1 MIMYKNIK
9 IVHQGWTMF
18 VDVLGL
24 HIATEVEM
32 NGSQL
37 SEVWV
42 QESILF
48 SWHFLLRR
56 LDSHEEPSL

>member
-48 SWHFLLRR
+48 S
-56 LDSHEEPSL
+56 